1 MAKKVLVIE
10 DESSIR
16 EMLCFVLE
24 QQGYQTIEAEDYNSG
39 IQLVN
44 EEIPD
49 LILLDWMLP
58 GGTGINLLKYIK
70 KNENVRNIPV
80 VMLTARS
87 EESDKIKGLETIQE
101 RIHFLLG
108 LRKSVSRSCQVLK
121 SRKSPIF

>member
-24 QQGYQTIEAEDYNSG
+24 QQGYQTIEAPDYNSG
-39 IQLVN
+39 IQFVN

-58 GGTGINLLKYIK
+58 GGSGVNLLKYIK
-70 KNENVRNIPV
+70 KNENIVEI
-80 VMLTARS
+80 L
-87 EESDKIKGLETIQE
+87 
-101 RIHFLLG
+101 
-108 LRKSVSRSCQVLK
+108 
-121 SRKSPIF
+121 